1 MSWTKK
7 RSRKEAARFPNSA
20 FPDGSRKK
28 AKRRCRNP
36 DGDAGGP
43 WCYVDRETE
52 NEGDDGEEDVE
63 TVERDYCDI
72 PFCDE
77 QGKGEALIELN
88 V

>member
-1 MSWTKK
+1 
-7 RSRKEAARFPNSA
+7 
-20 FPDGSRKK
+20 
-28 AKRRCRNP
+28 
-36 DGDAGGP
+36 
-43 WCYVDRETE
+43 VDRETE